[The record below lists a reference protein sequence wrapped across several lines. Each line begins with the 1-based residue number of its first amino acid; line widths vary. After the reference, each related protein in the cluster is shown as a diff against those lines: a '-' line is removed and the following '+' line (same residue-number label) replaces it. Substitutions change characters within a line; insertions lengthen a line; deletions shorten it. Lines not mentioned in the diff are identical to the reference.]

1 MCCKGDLSS
10 HIAGRTICRFTDQNA
25 ESDENRDMPH
35 SLHILTCIFLVAA
48 CLYFQNSCF
57 YSVSNELDCNKNL
70 SPDYSIQRAKS
81 GQGIVIDDNFQCC
94 NTRN

>member
-1 MCCKGDLSS
+1 MCCKGDLSI

-25 ESDENRDMPH
+25 ESDENRDM
-35 SLHILTCIFLVAA
+35 
-48 CLYFQNSCF
+48 
-57 YSVSNELDCNKNL
+57 KNL

-81 GQGIVIDDNFQCC
+81 GQGIIIDDNFQCC